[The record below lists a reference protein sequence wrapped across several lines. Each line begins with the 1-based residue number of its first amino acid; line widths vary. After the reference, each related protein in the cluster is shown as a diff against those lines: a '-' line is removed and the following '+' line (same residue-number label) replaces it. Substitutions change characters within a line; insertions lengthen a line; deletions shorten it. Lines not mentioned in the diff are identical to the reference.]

1 MSVKLSKTTLTLGVG
16 VTDSSVT
23 ASIEP
28 TGANQEMTVTSA
40 DVKIATATLIS
51 GKLEIKGIAA
61 GIVKVNITSKSKPTV
76 KAELSVTVETTK

>member
-1 MSVKLSKTTLTLGVG
+1 
-16 VTDSSVT
+16 
-23 ASIEP
+23 
-28 TGANQEMTVTSA
+28 MTVTSA